1 MPCLFVNMPSI
12 FTNEKPFPQ
21 IFFDSLLPHLE
32 RRGPDH
38 TGRKDFDSKN
48 DHGTYYLSLIGTVL
62 HLRGRKTPQPL
73 IDECGNIL
81 LWNGEI
87 FGGLE
92 ASYHHT
98 NPMDHCNDQD
108 LSSLMM

>member
-1 MPCLFVNMPSI
+1 MPACHYAFYL
-12 FTNEKPFPQ
+12 TNKKRFSQ
-21 IFFDSLLPHLE
+21 NFLDSFLPHLE

-38 TGRKDFDSKN
+38 TGRKDFDNKN
-48 DHGTYYLSLIGTVL
+48 DHRTFHLSLIGTVL

-92 ASYHHT
+92 VSYEHV
-98 NPMDHCNDQD
+98 NPLDHGSD
-108 LSSLMM
+108 

>member
-1 MPCLFVNMPSI
+1 MPFI
-12 FTNEKPFPQ
+12 FTKEKPFPQ
-21 IFFDSLLPHLE
+21 IFLDSLLPHLE

-38 TGRKDFDSKN
+38 TGRKDFDSKT
-48 DHGTYYLSLIGTVL
+48 DQGTCYLSLIGTVL
-62 HLRGRKTPQPL
+62 HLRGKRTPQPL

-92 ASYHHT
+92 ASYDYV
-98 NPMDHCNDQD
+98 NPVDHESDRD
-108 LSSLMM
+108 FI